1 MKHIRQFAVD
11 IIDSDY
17 SITEEEIAEALEDA
31 GFIVIGC
38 AWKATW
44 TEDGYEHGEPPISSD

>member
-11 IIDSDY
+11 VIDSDY
-17 SITEEEIAEALEDA
+17 SITEEEIAKALEDV

-44 TEDGYEHGEPPISSD
+44 TEEGYEHGEPPISSD